1 LSRSPRRLPTAQKP
15 VEFVASSRRD
25 LRALPKR
32 VRDVFGY
39 AIFLAETGSKH
50 PDAKP
55 LKGFGGAGV
64 LEVVEDFDGDTYRA
78 VYTVQF
84 EGVLYVLDAFQ
95 KKARKGKKTPAVDM
109 KRIEARLKAAQTHYE
124 KTYKISK
131 TG

>member
-1 LSRSPRRLPTAQKP
+1 M
-15 VEFVASSRRD
+15 
-25 LRALPKR
+25 
-32 VRDVFGY
+32 FGY
-39 AIFLAETGSKH
+39 AIFLAERGSKH

-64 LEVVEDFDGDTYRA
+64 LEVVEDFDGNTYRA
-78 VYTVQF
+78 VYAVQF
-84 EGVLYVLDAFQ
+84 EGVVYVLDASQ

-109 KRIEARLKAAQTHYE
+109 KRIEGRLKFAQTHYE